1 MSAITA
7 FYLNEMNNKLEGISS
22 ALSAQKFGLGEWK
35 ESTGNIPKEDLD
47 DRTMLVLAVFSSNS
61 GGAQMAMSFVPLK
74 NFNASSWSE
83 IKYVNPKNAANKCG
97 TAIAVLNEFTGS
109 PGTFYPILTI
119 GENTGAGA
127 ITFARTSGTASLL
140 NTFWYTTL

>member
-35 ESTGNIPKEDLD
+35 KSTDNIIPKEDLD

-61 GGAQMAMSFVPLK
+61 GGGQMAMSFVPLK
-74 NFNASSWSE
+74 DFDALSL
-83 IKYVNPKNAANKCG
+83 IGQVNPKNAANKCG

-109 PGTFYPILTI
+109 PGTFYPKLTI

-127 ITFARTSGTASLL
+127 ITFVRTSGTVSLS

>member
-47 DRTMLVLAVFSSNS
+47 DRTMLVLAVVSSNS
-61 GGAQMAMSFVPLK
+61 GGGQMAMSFVPLK
-74 NFNASSWSE
+74 DFNASKLIE
-83 IKYVNPKNAANKCG
+83 PIDPKNAANKCG

-109 PGTFYPILTI
+109 PGTFYPKLTI

-127 ITFARTSGTASLL
+127 ITFVRTSGTVSLL